1 MECNVHWMQFGFT
14 PGLVTV
20 YMRVSDPKKK
30 VPYQK
35 TNSRTPM

>member
-1 MECNVHWMQFGFT
+1 MQFGFK

-20 YMRVSDPKKK
+20 YMRVSDPKKESALPK
-30 VPYQK
+30 E